1 MWPFLW
7 QPHHRQQFIE
17 LQILTYK
24 GALFQGFL
32 HRVSVSRITYLLYN
46 YIAAANQ
53 EGRSRLAMADPVGLP
68 STNRGDDDLISAKS
82 H

>member
-1 MWPFLW
+1 M
-7 QPHHRQQFIE
+7 
-17 LQILTYK
+17 K
-24 GALFQGFL
+24 GGCIKIPAMKNDFF
-32 HRVSVSRITYLLYN
+32 SDNFTLL